1 MRRILWAA
9 ALISC
14 SDTAARSRT
23 GKLELVEAPAGADV
37 AAFVAPLVAKAKH
50 DHRHVVVYI
59 GASWCEPCV
68 RFHRAAEH
76 GELDAA
82 FGDVTFVGFDADRDG
97 EALQQ
102 ARYQSQLL
110 PLFAIPNDDGTSSP
124 RQIEGSVKGDGAL
137 GQIAPRLRALVDPP

>member
-1 MRRILWAA
+1 MRRVLWAA
-9 ALISC
+9 ALVGC
-14 SDTAARSRT
+14 SETAAPSHT
-23 GKLELVEAPAGADV
+23 GRVELVEAPAGAEV
-37 AAFVAPLVAKAKH
+37 AAFVAPLIAKAKR
-50 DHRHVVVYI
+50 DRRHVVVYI

-76 GELDAA
+76 GDLDAA

-97 EALQQ
+97 EALQR
-102 ARYQSQLL
+102 AHYQSQML

-124 RQIEGSVKGDGAL
+124 RQIEGSIKGDGAV